1 MFHNICSLN
10 DHGDDTKQYG
20 YLNPSLI
27 CQSSL
32 NPTLNKDD
40 SKYITRRGKKK
51 KFNKKLFEEELRN
64 LKADKKSQAALY
76 IAKCMFRWKDREVVA
91 GAYNFK

>member
-10 DHGDDTKQYG
+10 DHGDPSKQYG

-40 SKYITRRGKKK
+40 SKYNSGCGKKK
-51 KFNKKLFEEELRN
+51 VRKTLFDAEVSKLKVEKKTHVT
-64 LKADKKSQAALY
+64 LY
-76 IAKCMFRWKDREVVA
+76 IVRCMFEWKDREVII
-91 GAYNFK
+91 GACNFK

>member
-1 MFHNICSLN
+1 MFHNVCSLN
-10 DHGDDTKQYG
+10 DHGDPSKQYG

-32 NPTLNKDD
+32 NPTLNKND
-40 SKYITRRGKKK
+40 SKYNSGRGKKK
-51 KFNKKLFEEELRN
+51 FKKTLFENDAYKLKVNKKGY
-64 LKADKKSQAALY
+64 ASLY
-76 IAKCMFRWKDREVVA
+76 IAKCMFEWKDREVIV